1 MIILN
6 QSINTMQN
14 YATWI
19 QIALSYQNGRCLWRH
34 CKRFEKRFE
43 SSNYEINRPLPK
55 GKNTN
60 VIGFIK
66 DELGGKI
73 MVEFVGLRPKTYSYL
88 TDDGN
93 SDKKAK
99 GTKKYVIKRK
109 LKFNNY
115 KNCLL
120 NNEFILN
127 SQQIFKS
134 NAHNVY
140 TEEINKIALSINDD
154 IRLQTFD
161 KITSYSYSA
170 NVGKVCK
177 IKQLEYLI
185 QND

>member
-1 MIILN
+1 M
-6 QSINTMQN
+6 
-14 YATWI
+14 
-19 QIALSYQNGRCLWRH
+19 
-34 CKRFEKRFE
+34 
-43 SSNYEINRPLPK
+43 
-55 GKNTN
+55 
-60 VIGFIK
+60 VIVI
-66 DELGGKI
+66 
-73 MVEFVGLRPKTYSYL
+73 
-88 TDDGN
+88 
-93 SDKKAK
+93 KKAK

>member
-1 MIILN
+1 M
-6 QSINTMQN
+6 
-14 YATWI
+14 
-19 QIALSYQNGRCLWRH
+19 
-34 CKRFEKRFE
+34 
-43 SSNYEINRPLPK
+43 
-55 GKNTN
+55 
-60 VIGFIK
+60 IGFIK

-109 LKFNNY
+109 LQFDNY

-161 KITSYSYSA
+161 QITLYSYSA
-170 NVGKVCK
+170 NVGKVYK